1 MKAVV
6 VEKHDGFAVAL
17 RDDGCFVRV
26 KGTTYEIGDKITLRS
41 SRNGMLRKVVAAAAA
56 FAVLVTA
63 GGVGTGVYFA
73 KETYSVVSVDITPS
87 IEYSLNRFDK
97 VIAVRGVNSEGE
109 QIAGEIS
116 KSVIQGDL
124 SNALHATMDCLCEK
138 SYITEDEANYM
149 VISVYSKS
157 AKKQESIGVAVAE
170 FSDEETKLCTVTTV
184 NVSKEEK
191 EVADSLGITPGK
203 MILATDAAAAMGTD
217 TSDVDISEL
226 ASLSVEEL
234 TNIVSGTEKP
244 VDEPEQTANIT
255 EPVEDKEEPKVS
267 QAVSSD
273 TVVETVSGD
282 EIPEVVSGDDVE
294 IASSSDKSSD
304 MDVSDD
310 KGSDSTAVVSKD
322 KTNEQ
327 IVSGDTAKNDSDQ
340 SSSKKDDD
348 KPVVSDNAII
358 DSTDSSGSSDK
369 TENADDSGDGT
380 DGFDDTEADA
390 VSGSKKGDSSAG
402 SEDGDSGAEGEA
414 DSEKSHEE
422 GVSVSKPKSSQF
434 GAGFESGNN
443 INISD
448 TEKVLVEDPKI

>member
-1 MKAVV
+1 MKAVI

-73 KETYSVVSVDITPS
+73 KETYSVVSVDINPS

-234 TNIVSGTEKP
+234 TNIVSGSEKP
-244 VDEPEQTANIT
+244 VDEPEQASDVS
-255 EPVEDKEEPKVS
+255 EPEHEEEPKVS

-273 TVVETVSGD
+273 TIVEAVSGD

-294 IASSSDKSSD
+294 IVSSSDKSSD
-304 MDVSDD
+304 MDESDD
-310 KGSDSTAVVSKD
+310 KGNDSTAVVSKD

-327 IVSGDTAKNDSDQ
+327 TVSGDTAKTDSDQ
-340 SSSKKDDD
+340 SSSKKDDH
-348 KPVVSDNAII
+348 KPVVSDNAIL
-358 DSTDSSGSSDK
+358 DSSDSSDK
-369 TENADDSGDGT
+369 TENGDETGDGT
-380 DGFDDTEADA
+380 DSLDDTEADA

-402 SEDGDSGAEGEA
+402 SEDSDSEAEGEA

-434 GAGFESGNN
+434 GTGFESGNN

>member
-73 KETYSVVSVDITPS
+73 KETYSVVSVDINPS

-244 VDEPEQTANIT
+244 VDEPEQASDVI
-255 EPVEDKEEPKVS
+255 EPEHEEEPKVS

-273 TVVETVSGD
+273 TVVEAVSGD

-348 KPVVSDNAII
+348 KPVVSDNAIP
-358 DSTDSSGSSDK
+358 DSSDSSDSSDK
-369 TENADDSGDGT
+369 TENGDETGDST

-402 SEDGDSGAEGEA
+402 SEYGDSGTEGEA

-448 TEKVLVEDPKI
+448 TEKITMEDPKI